1 MSSSSKPD
9 LKVDAEVDVAMRAT
23 PDGSFQWLA
32 ADRPPLKL
40 FVVGVA
46 IAFGMPAAY
55 ILLRTAQLGSLGGLD
70 EALAPTGRSVLLAV
84 TVSMSAAVV
93 GIFLGWAVI
102 SSDVPSLRALRTVLP
117 LALVLPSFVGAAAY
131 LAAFAPGGVLHTALS
146 AVVELRNVFT
156 GGEPLGPVR
165 LRGFWPSWLFLALF
179 TFPYVLLPVMAR
191 ARALSG
197 SLHESALL
205 LGRSQRETFFAVT
218 VPQLRPAIL
227 SGTLLVFLYT
237 LSEFGAVQLLGYDTL
252 TRIVFASFLADQGV
266 SFLAATILMLLA
278 VTVVLI
284 ERSVESSYRPDSR
297 ADSGHGAMVG
307 LGRFRWPVA
316 ILGWTVVMFSL
327 VVPIASFAVWAG
339 RGLVDGRVNLGRL
352 PPAMLNTAAAGLVTA
367 LCTIVVMVPVATLSI
382 RSRSRITA
390 WCTTAVLTGF
400 ALPGVVLALS
410 MVFWTLRTPG
420 FSWMYQ
426 TLPALIA
433 VYIVHFGAQ
442 ALGSAENA
450 VRAVPANVR
459 ESASLLEPQLLRR
472 FGKVQLPLMRP
483 GLISGAGLVLLST
496 VKELPAT
503 LLLAPIGFDTLATRI
518 WSGYAE
524 GFYAETAVPA
534 LVLLA
539 VSGVLT
545 WLFVIRSGFSSRAE
559 GSGQL

>member
-1 MSSSSKPD
+1 
-9 LKVDAEVDVAMRAT
+9 MRAASA
-23 PDGSFQWLA
+23 GSFQWLA
-32 ADRPPLKL
+32 ADRPPLKA
-40 FVVGVA
+40 FVVAVA
-46 IAFGMPAAY
+46 VAFALPAAY
-55 ILLRTAQLGSLGGLD
+55 ILLRTFQVGALSGLSD
-70 EALAPTGRSVLLAV
+70 TLAPTGRSVILAV
-84 TVSMSAAVV
+84 TVSAAAAAI
-93 GIFLGWAVI
+93 GTFFGWAVT
-102 SSDVPSLRALRTVLP
+102 SSDTPSIGALRTVLP

-131 LAAFAPGGVLHTALS
+131 LAAFAPGGILHEALS
-146 AVVELRNVFT
+146 ALVDLNVSLF
-156 GGEPLGPVR
+156 GGEPLGPIR
-165 LRGFWPSWLFLALF
+165 LRGFWPSWLFLTLF

-191 ARALSG
+191 ARSLSG

-205 LGRSQRETFFAVT
+205 LGRSQFETFFAVT

-252 TRIVFASFLADQGV
+252 TRVVFASFLADQGV
-266 SFLAATILMLLA
+266 SFLAAAILMLLA
-278 VTVVLI
+278 VVVVLI
-284 ERSVESSYRPDSR
+284 ERSVESSSRPDAR
-297 ADSGHGAMVG
+297 ADSSHGAHVS
-307 LGRFRWPVA
+307 LGRSRWPVA
-316 ILGWTVVMFSL
+316 LLGWTVVLFAL
-327 VVPIASFAVWAG
+327 VVPVTSFLLWAA

-352 PPAMLNTAAAGLVTA
+352 PPAMFNTAAAGLVTA
-367 LCTIVVMVPVATLSI
+367 ACTIMVMVPVATLSI
-382 RSRSRITA
+382 RSRSRLTA
-390 WCTTAVLTGF
+390 VCTTAVLTGF

-410 MVFWTLRTPG
+410 MVFWTLNTPG

-472 FGKVQLPLMRP
+472 FGRVQLPLMRP

-545 WLFVIRSGFSSRAE
+545 WLFVIRSGFRSRTE
-559 GSGQL
+559 GPGQS